1 MKPVRKNLLK
11 IESSQVNFLRQPV
24 ELLIS
29 KLDKQLP
36 VYKPISQYTS
46 YATTYELSF
55 VLKLAG

>member
-36 VYKPISQYTS
+36 VYKPISHYTS
-46 YATTYELSF
+46 YVTTYEPSF